1 MKRFW
6 VFGLLFIIAP
16 LVGIAQQGHNEARVL
31 ALAQIKNN
39 WLIAPNLDSLGQL
52 LDNRCLYI
60 HSNGWIQ
67 TAADVIADLESGKI
81 IYEDATISESEARQF
96 GGMVI
101 VTGWGHFAG
110 WVNGKAFDMNL
121 AFTEVYVSKKGGWKL
136 VSRHS
141 NRVD

>member
-110 WVNGKAFDMNL
+110 WVQEK
-121 AFTEVYVSKKGGWKL
+121 
-136 VSRHS
+136 
-141 NRVD
+141 